1 MDRSEPRPSRPS
13 AHLQAQPHDAAPAIC
28 RICRGEGTTAEP
40 LFYPCKCSG
49 SIKFVHQDC
58 LMEWLSHSQKKY
70 CELCKTSF
78 RFTKL
83 YAPDMP
89 KSLPVHV
96 FLEHMARYLL
106 RNMLVWL
113 RAFVSISVWVCW
125 LPWFMRAVWSFMFW
139 ISDEGLGGSS
149 LLSRANTAVDTS
161 SWLSAALA
169 DIGTTPTT
177 PLLPQTTTSAAE
189 AAIILQGL
197 GSEDM
202 SEYLVRI
209 LLGSWGMPVKFGRS
223 AVDGTLATNS
233 SAPRPSN
240 GTAPSSSSLLGD
252 VAFLKQLTPSPML
265 NRTIVSVLE
274 GQIITVL
281 VIVCFILVILV
292 RDYVVQQQ
300 PEINLRAAFDDPEG
314 EDLVEEPVEQE
325 IGVRVLR
332 EAGESESEGEA
343 PEDDAA
349 TYEETRVVEE
359 PEAGPAPALTETGT
373 PAAEQD
379 PEIASQEAAHLGDEP
394 SDRLVNRAAS
404 SDDDSDDPS
413 SVIDYLRIYRRA
425 SGDSERIL
433 QIVEEEG
440 LEDKLSYWVDV
451 TRRSI
456 TKREDIAREF
466 SIILNRE
473 AGHRTRPDAA
483 HPSHPGSDP
492 ISFEAD
498 RPRDEPKGKE
508 KAWEP
513 VSPSSTPGPQPGSAS
528 RPRAISDGPQLH
540 STVNPLGSN
549 NWTFEGLPSD
559 DSAELD
565 EPKLPSP
572 PTERSSTPLLGNG
585 AATVPFH
592 GDLVADEHESHH
604 HHEPSDEEDELV
616 QHWEPAQPADD
627 IPAQPE
633 RQHVGLGDRVANFM
647 WGNLDDQHNA
657 QEADDHADDDGWVD
671 VPVDEDQDDNVD
683 ADADVGEVDG
693 AAPGGG
699 LDPEAIEDMED
710 FEGVMELIGMRGP
723 IAGLFQNAIFCAVLV
738 SVTIFACI
746 FIPYNIGRLSVWVV
760 ANPIQLLRMLLEF
773 SKVVQ
778 DASVMVG
785 GLGSWCALNFVD
797 MFTGIVGGA
806 VGAKIVSARKAS
818 WGLWTAA
825 GKRVMEYA
833 LLVFPMS
840 ATEMQ
845 NFSAISHEALNSVKA
860 SIVSAF
866 GSVNALTSACA
877 SLTDG
882 KFMAA
887 TAAAASSAAA
897 SARAVAAILV
907 DPSSWVI
914 DLSGSEVRPPVD
926 PALAH
931 WSGLDRFWAIL
942 AGYVAIFAVGAM
954 YLKRGTPFSRGNM
967 LQAWEAGVIDTL
979 HQASGIMKVILIIS
993 IEMLVFP
1000 LYCGLLLD
1008 IALLPLFEDTTVR
1021 SRVLFTYNY
1030 PLTSVFVHWFVGTGY
1045 MFHFALFVSMCRKI
1059 MRPGVLYF
1067 IRDPDDPE
1075 FHPVRDVLE
1084 RNLATQLRKI
1094 LFSAFVYGAL
1104 VIVCLGGVVWGLS
1117 YSAPGVL
1124 PIHYSSNEPVLEFP
1138 VDLLFYNFLMPLAVK
1153 VFKPGDGLHIMYTWW
1168 FRKCARGLR
1177 LTYFLFGER
1186 RIDEEGDLQ
1195 LPADS
1200 PDAKSRYKSLL
1211 LELDEHNRVI
1221 PKTWRDTFEGGRARP
1236 NTAISSREERI
1247 MRRRKLHLVTSGQL
1261 VKSGRFVRAPASD
1274 RVKIPK
1280 GKKVFLTVSETGR
1293 RRDGNADDDIYSS
1306 NQYQMVYVPP
1316 NFRTRVFLF
1325 ILFIWLFAA
1334 VTGVGITV
1342 LPLMFGR
1349 AMFKTLIPEGI
1360 RTNDV
1365 YAFSIGIYV
1374 LGNAAYGIF
1383 RARTVG
1389 TKARKWAHDVWAE
1402 LVGHDAARRIFSSL
1416 VRAAKLF
1423 YAHFFLLIAFP
1434 LLFSTLMELYVSIPL
1449 HTYMN
1454 PPAGSAGK
1462 ASAGADR
1469 HTVRIIQAWTL
1480 GVLYLN
1486 LGTRMLTSVFPNSRA
1501 AMAVRSVLRRGWLRP
1516 DIALLTRAFVVPGIA
1531 IALAAILGPPL
1542 MASLLIKANVLSN
1555 KTGADGAGAALVYR
1569 YSYPAAALAALA
1581 VRHAVGMAGV
1591 FKGWKVG
1598 IRDEAYLIGE
1608 RLHNFGAATAGAR
1621 KGKKAWANGR
1631 PRL

>member
-1 MDRSEPRPSRPS
+1 MPPWTGSQPEHLGSRAVPSSTPPKAIHGHPGTSQTLSRRVSLPVATCSLAWPPVAASVDHPATTLSTTDSAPS
-13 AHLQAQPHDAAPAIC
+13 AAPAHC
-28 RICRGEGTTAEP
+28 RAPWTRLRLLHHPGTLNPEVATYSPLVVAARVAQRRETPQATIISRAEP
-40 LFYPCKCSG
+40 RLRLRPRPPRPPPAIDTPSHRPHDLLGALLTIVYGPNPTRNRRPSSHGPFRAAPEPALRPPPSPTARCRARHLPNMSRRGHHRRASLLPLQMQREHQVRPSG
-49 SIKFVHQDC
+49 LPDGVAVA
-58 LMEWLSHSQKKY
+58 
-70 CELCKTSF
+70 
-78 RFTKL
+78 FTKEIL
-83 YAPDMP
+83 RTLQDVVPLHQALRPRHAKVAPRP
-89 KSLPVHV
+89 RLP
-96 FLEHMARYLL
+96 LEHMARYLL

-252 VAFLKQLTPSPML
+252 VGFLKQLTPSPML

-466 SIILNRE
+466 SIILNWE

-483 HPSHPGSDP
+483 HPSDPGSDP

-633 RQHVGLGDRVANFM
+633 RQH
-647 WGNLDDQHNA
+647 HNA

-833 LLVFPMS
+833 LLEFPMS

-942 AGYVAIFAVGAM
+942 AGYVAISCR
-954 YLKRGTPFSRGNM
+954 RGH
-967 LQAWEAGVIDTL
+967 AWEAGVIDTL

-1000 LYCGLLLD
+1000 P
-1008 IALLPLFEDTTVR
+1008 LPR
-1021 SRVLFTYNY
+1021 SPAR
-1030 PLTSVFVHWFVGTGY
+1030 H
-1045 MFHFALFVSMCRKI
+1045 
-1059 MRPGVLYF
+1059 
-1067 IRDPDDPE
+1067 
-1075 FHPVRDVLE
+1075 
-1084 RNLATQLRKI
+1084 
-1094 LFSAFVYGAL
+1094 
-1104 VIVCLGGVVWGLS
+1104 CL
-1117 YSAPGVL
+1117 
-1124 PIHYSSNEPVLEFP
+1124 
-1138 VDLLFYNFLMPLAVK
+1138 
-1153 VFKPGDGLHIMYTWW
+1153 
-1168 FRKCARGLR
+1168 
-1177 LTYFLFGER
+1177 
-1186 RIDEEGDLQ
+1186 
-1195 LPADS
+1195 
-1200 PDAKSRYKSLL
+1200 
-1211 LELDEHNRVI
+1211 
-1221 PKTWRDTFEGGRARP
+1221 
-1236 NTAISSREERI
+1236 
-1247 MRRRKLHLVTSGQL
+1247 
-1261 VKSGRFVRAPASD
+1261 
-1274 RVKIPK
+1274 
-1280 GKKVFLTVSETGR
+1280 
-1293 RRDGNADDDIYSS
+1293 
-1306 NQYQMVYVPP
+1306 
-1316 NFRTRVFLF
+1316 
-1325 ILFIWLFAA
+1325 
-1334 VTGVGITV
+1334 
-1342 LPLMFGR
+1342 
-1349 AMFKTLIPEGI
+1349 
-1360 RTNDV
+1360 
-1365 YAFSIGIYV
+1365 
-1374 LGNAAYGIF
+1374 
-1383 RARTVG
+1383 
-1389 TKARKWAHDVWAE
+1389 
-1402 LVGHDAARRIFSSL
+1402 
-1416 VRAAKLF
+1416 
-1423 YAHFFLLIAFP
+1423 
-1434 LLFSTLMELYVSIPL
+1434 
-1449 HTYMN
+1449 
-1454 PPAGSAGK
+1454 
-1462 ASAGADR
+1462 
-1469 HTVRIIQAWTL
+1469 
-1480 GVLYLN
+1480 
-1486 LGTRMLTSVFPNSRA
+1486 
-1501 AMAVRSVLRRGWLRP
+1501 
-1516 DIALLTRAFVVPGIA
+1516 
-1531 IALAAILGPPL
+1531 
-1542 MASLLIKANVLSN
+1542 
-1555 KTGADGAGAALVYR
+1555 
-1569 YSYPAAALAALA
+1569 AAAL
-1581 VRHAVGMAGV
+1581 
-1591 FKGWKVG
+1591 
-1598 IRDEAYLIGE
+1598 
-1608 RLHNFGAATAGAR
+1608 
-1621 KGKKAWANGR
+1621 
-1631 PRL
+1631 